1 MTNYLPLLLLLVFTA
16 CTDDSVPPPEEK
28 EADRTA
34 LNSVP
39 ENDRLPDFTKHAID
53 ENDVTGRLNNSFNR
67 IEKLMEEDADVMGYK
82 DADIIVTDNCE
93 VYYMRQRKDGTKE
106 EYRFN
111 LNDFQER
118 NLSLLN
124 DDDADVQFPGIQM
137 RTDRNLAKVTYYE
150 NGKKIRTQATVDI
163 TLANKKRIEEIA
175 AVVPQVLTTCTTPV
189 LD

>member
-1 MTNYLPLLLLLVFTA
+1 MTKFLPFLLLLLFVA
-16 CTDDSVPPPEEK
+16 CTDDSVPPPEEP
-28 EADRTA
+28 EAQR
-34 LNSVP
+34 SVRDQIP
-39 ENDRLPDFTKHAID
+39 ENDRLPDFTRNAID

-82 DADIIVTDNCE
+82 DADIIVTENCE

-111 LNDFQER
+111 LNDFQEQ

-124 DDDADVQFPGIQM
+124 DDDADVEFPGIQM
-137 RTDRNLAKVTYYE
+137 RTDRNLARVTYFE
-150 NGKKIRTQATVDI
+150 NGKQIRTQSTVDI
-163 TLANKKRIEEIA
+163 TLANKKRIEAIA